1 MADTF
6 DEKGRKTTSILQ
18 RIRLAQLPDDLEVE
32 RDSLDH
38 RKNKKVA
45 KDVAEDALLD
55 EIFNKK
61 NKKRGRP

>member
-1 MADTF
+1 MAHTV
-6 DEKGRKTTSILQ
+6 DEKGKRTRTITERQ
-18 RIRLAQLPDDLEVE
+18 LAKGEDYEVE

-38 RKNKKVA
+38 RKNKKAA

-61 NKKRGRP
+61 NKKKGQV